1 MKDLTDSY
9 QLNAVTKAIERMNN
23 QFGMFVDSYAGT
35 YKSTRDDKLLEDFNN
50 ILTEYSNDIINFT
63 KQWAGHLVN
72 E

>member
-1 MKDLTDSY
+1 
-9 QLNAVTKAIERMNN
+9 
-23 QFGMFVDSYAGT
+23 MFVDSYAGT